1 MWKEY
6 IEQRKNIIYRNGIL
20 IPLTEEEL
28 KEFSISVKANEGKEM
43 LSVYIDKF
51 NEEDRKL
58 LLDFMKD
65 EWNCVG
71 FYHAVWEI
79 CMEALGSKPIL
90 EEMSAI
96 VRELK
101 EEF

>member
-1 MWKEY
+1 MWEEY
-6 IEQRKNIIYRNGIL
+6 IKQGKNIIYRNGIL

-28 KEFSISVKANEGKEM
+28 KEFSRSVKANEGKEILM
-43 LSVYIDKF
+43 AYIHKF

-58 LLDFMKD
+58 LLDFIKD
-65 EWNCVG
+65 EWNCVN
-71 FYHAVWEI
+71 FYYAIWNI

-90 EEMSAI
+90 KEMSAI

-101 EEF
+101 EDF

>member
-1 MWKEY
+1 MF
-6 IEQRKNIIYRNGIL
+6 EQLIDKRENIIDRNGIQ
-20 IPLTEEEL
+20 IPLTKEEL
-28 KEFSISVKANEGKEM
+28 ERIALSVIANEGKEM

-65 EWNCVG
+65 EWNCVS
-71 FYHAVWEI
+71 FYAAVWEI
-79 CMEALGSKPIL
+79 CMEELGSKRIL
-90 EEMSAI
+90 EEMSAVI
-96 VRELK
+96 RDLK

>member
-1 MWKEY
+1 MF
-6 IEQRKNIIYRNGIL
+6 EQLIDKRENIINRNGIL
-20 IPLTEEEL
+20 IPLTKEEL
-28 KEFSISVKANEGKEM
+28 ERIALSVTANEGKEM

-51 NEEDRKL
+51 NKEDRKL

-65 EWNCVG
+65 EWNCVS
-71 FYHAVWEI
+71 FYYAVWEI